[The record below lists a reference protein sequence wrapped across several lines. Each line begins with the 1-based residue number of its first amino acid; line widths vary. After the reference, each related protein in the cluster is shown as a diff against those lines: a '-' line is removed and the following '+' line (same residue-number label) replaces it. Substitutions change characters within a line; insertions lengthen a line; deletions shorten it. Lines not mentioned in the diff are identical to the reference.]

1 MLELVRK
8 AMLAGIGVAAV
19 AKERVEKIAD
29 ELVTRGEMAEGEK
42 ATFVREMT
50 DKIMKEAEHLFGKV
64 DDARHKAA
72 SRILSRDEEIRR
84 RDEEIAQLKEQL
96 QAAQEE
102 QSEQET
108 EAETDASEPIDG
120 ER

>member
-72 SRILSRDEEIRR
+72 SKILSRDEEIRR

-96 QAAQEE
+96 QAMQEP
-102 QSEQET
+102 
-108 EAETDASEPIDG
+108 EAETDAT
-120 ER
+120 ERVDENAK